1 MRLHQL
7 HRMTWLPLSVEN
19 ALRFFC
25 DPLNLQRI
33 TPPELDFSLNENPSG
48 KMREGLEIA
57 YRMRLW
63 GVPITWRSRIEDW
76 RPNQSFTDTALK
88 SPYRLW
94 HHRHFL
100 VPEGQGTTM
109 IDLVNYALPFWPLGE
124 VAHPVVRRQLRRI
137 FDYREST
144 IQELLGALTLEPSR
158 PPTKQPRTGPN
169 HAFSPLVSK

>member
-19 ALRFFC
+19 AFQFFC

-33 TPPELDFSLNENPSG
+33 TPPELDFSLNETPSG
-48 KMREGLEIA
+48 EMREGVEIA

-76 RPNQSFTDTALK
+76 RPNQSFTDTALE

-144 IQELLGALTLEPSR
+144 IQELLGALPLEPSH